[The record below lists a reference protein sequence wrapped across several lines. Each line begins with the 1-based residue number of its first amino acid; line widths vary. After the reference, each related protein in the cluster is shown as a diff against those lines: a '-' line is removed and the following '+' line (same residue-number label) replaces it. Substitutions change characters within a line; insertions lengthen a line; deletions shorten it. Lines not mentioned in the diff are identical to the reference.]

1 MALPYLAAGFTRLL
15 LATLRGKPRNEA
27 AIILG
32 GTMRDH
38 TGIFSII
45 LALFLGL
52 PAFAQQ
58 AGSTVALWRDRG
70 DVTALNLLD
79 GPGGKDR
86 QPGDSFKFIK
96 ETKGGTSP
104 KFEVEDENGARW
116 KVKLGH
122 EAMSETAATR
132 LVWAAGYNT
141 DEDYYRPQI
150 HVQGMKPLSRGQEYV
165 SNGDIV
171 REARLERQD
180 GGKKLRNWSWYKNPF
195 VGTRE
200 FNGLRVM
207 MALIN
212 NWDLKENNNDV
223 YDGGG
228 AEGRYVIA
236 DLGASL
242 GRTGNSFARSR
253 GVMKDYVET
262 KFVNKVTPE
271 SVDLVIHSRPFFLT
285 IFNFPYYRTRTRMES
300 VAKHIPIA
308 DARWLGNRLGQF
320 SAEQIGDC
328 FRAAGFSPAEV
339 EGYTRVVMQR
349 IEALKKL

>member
-1 MALPYLAAGFTRLL
+1 
-15 LATLRGKPRNEA
+15 
-27 AIILG
+27 
-32 GTMRDH
+32 MRDH
-38 TGIFSII
+38 RKIFSIF
-45 LALFLGL
+45 LALFLAV

-58 AGSTVALWRDRG
+58 AGTTVALWRDRG

-79 GPGGKDR
+79 GPGGKNR
-86 QPGDSFKFIK
+86 QPGDSFIFIK

-104 KFEVEDENGARW
+104 KFEVEDENGAKW

-122 EAMSETAATR
+122 EAKSETAATR
-132 LVWAAGYNT
+132 LVWAAGYHA

-165 SNGDIV
+165 SEGGMV

-180 GGKKLRNWSWYKNPF
+180 GGKKLKNWSWYHNPF

-212 NWDLKENNNDV
+212 NWDLKEVNNGIYED
-223 YDGGG
+223 GG
-228 AEGRYVIA
+228 AEVRYVIS

-242 GRTGNSFARSR
+242 GRTGNNFARSR
-253 GVMKDYVET
+253 GVMKDYAET
-262 KFVNKVTPE
+262 GFIQKVTPE
-271 SVDLVIHSRPFFLT
+271 YVDFVIHTRPFFLT
-285 IFNFPYYRTRTRMES
+285 IFYFPQYFSRTRMES
-300 VAKHIPIA
+300 VARHIPLA
-308 DARWLGNRLGQF
+308 DAGWLGNRLGQF
-320 SAEQIGDC
+320 SPGQISDC
-328 FRAAGFSPAEV
+328 FGAAGFSPAEV

>member
-1 MALPYLAAGFTRLL
+1 MQDHKRIFP
-15 LATLRGKPRNEA
+15 
-27 AIILG
+27 II
-32 GTMRDH
+32 
-38 TGIFSII
+38 II
-45 LALFLGL
+45 LALFLTL

-58 AGSTVALWRDRG
+58 AGTTVALWRDWG
-70 DVTALNLLD
+70 DVAALDLLN
-79 GPGGKDR
+79 GPGGIEH
-86 QPGDSFKFIK
+86 QPGTSFKFIK
-96 ETKGGTSP
+96 ETIGGTSP

-122 EAMSETAATR
+122 EAKSETAATR
-132 LVWAAGYNT
+132 LVWAAGYNA

-150 HVQGMKPLSRGQEYV
+150 RVQGMKPLSRGKEYV
-165 SNGDIV
+165 SDGGIV

-180 GGKKLRNWSWYKNPF
+180 GRKKLINWSWYTNPF

-223 YDGGG
+223 YDAGGP
-228 AEGRYVIA
+228 EGRHVIS
-236 DLGASL
+236 DLGASF

-262 KFVNKVTPE
+262 KFVKKVTPKD
-271 SVDLVIHSRPFFLT
+271 VDLVMHSRPFFLT

-300 VAKHIPIA
+300 VTKHIPLA
-308 DARWLGNRLGQF
+308 DARWLGNRLGQL
-320 SAEQIGDC
+320 SPEQIRNC
-328 FRAAGFSPAEV
+328 FRAAGFSPEEV
-339 EGYTRVVMQR
+339 EGYAKVVMQR

>member
-1 MALPYLAAGFTRLL
+1 
-15 LATLRGKPRNEA
+15 
-27 AIILG
+27 
-32 GTMRDH
+32 MRDH
-38 TGIFSII
+38 KRIFSII
-45 LALFLGL
+45 LVLFLAL

-58 AGSTVALWRDRG
+58 AGTTAALWRDRG
-70 DVTALNLLD
+70 DVPALNLLD
-79 GPGGKDR
+79 GQGGKNR
-86 QPGDSFKFIK
+86 QPGTNFTFIK

-122 EAMSETAATR
+122 EAKSETAATR
-132 LVWAAGYNT
+132 LVWAAGYPA

-150 HVQGMKPLSRGQEYV
+150 RVQGMKPLSRGKEYV
-165 SNGDIV
+165 SDGGMV

-180 GGKKLRNWSWYKNPF
+180 GVNKLKNWSWHHNPF

-212 NWDLKENNNDV
+212 NWDLKDINNGV
-223 YDGGG
+223 YDDGG
-228 AEGRYVIA
+228 AEGRYMIS
-236 DLGASL
+236 DLGASF

-262 KFVNKVTPE
+262 KFIKKVTPE
-271 SVDLVIHSRPFFLT
+271 YVDLVMHSRPFFLT
-285 IFNFPYYRTRTRMES
+285 IFYFPYYISRTRMES

-308 DARWLGNRLGQF
+308 DARWLGNRLGQL
-320 SAEQIGDC
+320 SPEQIRDC
-328 FRAAGFSPAEV
+328 FRAAGFSPEEV
-339 EGYTRVVMQR
+339 EGYARVVMQR
-349 IEALKKL
+349 IEVLKKL